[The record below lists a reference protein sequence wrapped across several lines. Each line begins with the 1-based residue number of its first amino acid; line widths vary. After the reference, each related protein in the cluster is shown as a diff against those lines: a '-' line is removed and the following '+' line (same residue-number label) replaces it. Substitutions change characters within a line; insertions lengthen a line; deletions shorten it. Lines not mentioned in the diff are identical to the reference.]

1 MTTLSFFFFSKG
13 IKQERMFNSLPL
25 SVFRVNTLFFDR
37 NKYNKLNRELKQQ
50 LAEAK
55 AVTPDLLLR
64 SRSVPLCHLVKKS
77 LFLFRNA
84 SKNAPTPEQ
93 LVNRMKLALI
103 LWVKMLM
110 IILRRTKSI
119 NLIFT

>member
-1 MTTLSFFFFSKG
+1 
-13 IKQERMFNSLPL
+13 MFNGLPL
-25 SVFRVNTLFFDR
+25 SVFRVNTLFLDR

-64 SRSVPLCHLVKKS
+64 SRSVSLCHLVKKS
-77 LFLFRNA
+77 FFLFRSA